1 LALTLVP
8 ETPTL
13 ELLLTNQT
21 FLVEEARS
29 MPWRNL
35 VHLRH
40 VVLLLLMLV
49 SFLDRVWPQEQLQAA
64 GSSGLAS
71 NAALEQSVVELQKQ
85 VQELRAALQETN
97 SEAARYHA
105 QVVSLEQRLDATE
118 KQLAA
123 RSDATSS
130 DAQSAQRGPAEAQAA
145 GGPNDD
151 QSTESLSTEQRLA
164 KVEEEQQLLGQK
176 IDDQYQSKV
185 ESGSKYRV
193 KFSGIVLFNL
203 FGNRGG
209 VDNLDVPT
217 TAAPPAILD
226 SKRNFGGTVRQSQL
240 GFEVFGPDFAGA
252 KTSGGVQFDFAGGF
266 PAHSNAVNEGLMRL
280 RTGTVRL
287 DWTNTSVIVGQDK
300 LFISPLDPTSFA
312 TLAVPALS
320 YAGNLWSWTPQLRVE
335 HKTEITSNSSLELQA
350 GFLDSLT
357 GETPATPAFQYFRQ
371 PVAGERSLQPAYA
384 ARVGWTYNA
393 FGRPFTMGLGGY
405 FGRQKWGFRRVVDGW
420 AGTSDWS
427 WPFAR
432 WLALSGEFYRGQA
445 IGGLGG
451 GLGRSTFWTTP
462 LTDPATVVKGLDS
475 LGGWS
480 QLKIKPTDTKIEFNL
495 AYGQDNPFAHQVQ
508 GTSGAQLYFNSVT
521 RNRSSFANVIY
532 RPHSA
537 LVLALEFRRMQTFGI
552 DNSSEISTHVN
563 ASMGIIF

>member
-1 LALTLVP
+1 
-8 ETPTL
+8 
-13 ELLLTNQT
+13 
-21 FLVEEARS
+21 

-35 VHLRH
+35 VHFRYAW
-40 VVLLLLMLV
+40 LLLMLI
-49 SFLDRVWPQEQLQAA
+49 SFLDGSLWPQSPVQVTAGSSSAAA
-64 GSSGLAS
+64 GSSG
-71 NAALEQSVVELQKQ
+71 ALEQSMSELQKQ
-85 VQELRAALQETN
+85 VQELRAAVEQIS
-97 SEAARYHA
+97 SEAARYRA
-105 QVVSLEQRLDATE
+105 QVTSLEQRLDVAE

-123 RSDATSS
+123 KSMEGGA
-130 DAQSAQRGPAEAQAA
+130 AGPAEPQTAA
-145 GGPNDD
+145 GASDD
-151 QSTESLSTEQRLA
+151 QTAEGGVSAEQRLA
-164 KVEEEQQLLGQK
+164 KLEEEEQLLGQK

-209 VDNLDVPT
+209 VDNLDIPT

-240 GFEVFGPDFAGA
+240 GVEVFGPDFAGA

-266 PAHSNAVNEGLMRL
+266 PAHANGITEGLMRL

-287 DWTNTSVIVGQDK
+287 DWNHTSVIVGQDK

-335 HKTEITSNSSLELQA
+335 HKTDVTENSSFEVQA

-357 GETPATPAFQYFRQ
+357 GETLANPTFQYFRQ

-384 ARVGWTYNA
+384 ARAAWTYNA
-393 FGRPFTMGLGGY
+393 FGRPFTMGVGGY
-405 FGRQKWGFRRVVDGW
+405 FGRQKWGFRRTVDGW

-427 WPFAR
+427 WPFTR

-445 IGGLGG
+445 VGGLGG
-451 GLGRSTFWTTP
+451 GLGRSTFWVGP
-462 LTDPATVVKGLDS
+462 LTDPRTVVKGLDS

-480 QLKIKPTDTKIEFNL
+480 QIKLKPPDTKIEFNL
-495 AYGQDNPFAHQVQ
+495 AYGQENPFAHEVK
-508 GTSGAQLYFNSVT
+508 GFSGAQLYYDSVT
-521 RNRSSFANVIY
+521 RNRGSFANIIY

-537 LVLALEFRRMQTFGI
+537 LVLALEFRRLQTFGV

-563 ASMGIIF
+563 ATMGIIF